1 MNYFEMI
8 NQYRF
13 DEVVKETLPWVR
25 TNQEA
30 RIAFLRVFMLKEH
43 IYLLDESVYTLLQR
57 AADSGNPYAQYA
69 LGRYHS
75 VRHPEKDSIQ
85 RSVDLFREAWN
96 VGIADAGAGLSMSW
110 SFGDFGEVDLDEA
123 NGYLEDALKQGSE
136 LAKQRKLK
144 NVLFGNDGLEAD
156 AEKAMEMVNDY
167 IRQDEEAGIA
177 PNGMWYFLRG
187 RVYDELGDR
196 YQGLPDFTR
205 ATELGIVP
213 AWYWRAYT
221 AGYENG
227 DEVLHKKVFDD
238 LLFEGANH
246 NDAQCITSAA
256 AELYDNLDDIVGD
269 DEEKRAQISNHI
281 IALYNRAATY
291 GYTLAMIMLG
301 DIFRDGDLGQEESID
316 SAEGCYAMAALND
329 DEEGYTRLL
338 GLWADEKIDLDD
350 ETAALYILRAVR
362 LGSDDML
369 EFLIDAYHEGRMDDY
384 KEEIEKYYIPRF
396 EALKEQ
402 EEAEATE
409 NTENTETTETTE
421 PTEPA
426 PLESTGDALK
436 AYIKQCSE
444 YCDRAEKILQEHD
457 DPSPIADMA
466 REVIRLGG
474 WLGQFEHTL
483 SAAYTATKR
492 MAECLYEHPRLLLR
506 LKETEL
512 EILEYIEASQ
522 NQGRSMTITDDL
534 RDEIYQ
540 LRQNIQ
546 AADEGRFEDIKTDRM
561 LKDDPV
567 EWTKEYE
574 DAIDAADHEAYQHL
588 DDVPR
593 GMGFCFAYWA
603 EKRNALARRGIEWRS
618 PQTMN
623 PRVLFD

>member
-1 MNYFEMI
+1 MNYFELL

-13 DEVVKETLPWVR
+13 DEVVRETLPWVR
-25 TNQEA
+25 TNKEA
-30 RIAFLRVFMLKEH
+30 REAFLRVFMLKEH
-43 IYLLDESVYTLLQR
+43 IYLLDKSIYTLLQR
-57 AADSGNPYAQYA
+57 AADSQNPYAQYA
-69 LGRYHS
+69 LARYHS
-75 VRHPEKDSIQ
+75 IRHPEGDSIQ
-85 RSVDLFREAWN
+85 RSVDLFKEAWN
-96 VGIADAGAGLSMSW
+96 VGIADAGAGISMCW

-123 NGYLEDALKQGSE
+123 NGYLEDALKQGSL

-144 NVLFGNDGLEAD
+144 NVLFGNDGCEAD
-156 AEKAMEMVNDY
+156 PDEALRMVNDY
-167 IRQDEEAGIA
+167 IRQDEEAGLA
-177 PNGMWYFLRG
+177 PNGVWFLLRG
-187 RVYDELGDR
+187 RVYDELGER
-196 YQGLPDFTR
+196 YKGLPDFTR

-213 AWYWRAYT
+213 AWFWRAYAT
-221 AGYENG
+221 GYENG
-227 DEVLHKKVFDD
+227 DEVLHKQLYDD
-238 LLFEGANH
+238 ILFEGANH

-291 GYTLAMIMLG
+291 GYTLAMTMLG
-301 DIFRDGDLGQEESID
+301 DIFRDGDLGQEEDIE
-316 SAEGCYAMAALND
+316 SAQGCYAMAALND

-350 ETAALYILRAVR
+350 ETAALYILKAVR
-362 LGSDDML
+362 LGSDDVL

-402 EEAEATE
+402 EETE
-409 NTENTETTETTE
+409 NMEPMDTTDTKE
-421 PTEPA
+421 PTESA
-426 PLESTGDALK
+426 PLESTGEALQ
-436 AYIKQCSE
+436 AYAKTCSDL
-444 YCDRAEKILQEHD
+444 CDRAEKILQEHD

-466 REVIRLGG
+466 HEVIRLGG

-492 MAECLYEHPRLLLR
+492 MADCLYEHPRLLLE
-506 LKETEL
+506 LKKTEL

-534 RDEIYQ
+534 RDEIDQ
-540 LRQNIQ
+540 LTANIQ
-546 AADEGRFEDIKTDRM
+546 AADEGRFDDIHSGRM

-574 DAIDAADHEAYQHL
+574 DVIDAADHEAYRHL
-588 DDVPR
+588 TDTPR

-603 EKRNALARRGIEWRS
+603 EKRAALARLGIEWHS
-618 PQTMN
+618 PHEMN
-623 PRVLFD
+623 PRVMFD